1 MKKTRPSPTILFLL
15 TFIVG
20 IFLSYLFPLYLN
32 QYFYDSM
39 TRVLGVLI
47 LSFSLI
53 INILAY
59 RKFKRFVT
67 PYEPFTR
74 PKVLIENG
82 IFSVSRN
89 PVYLALVL
97 SQVGL
102 GFIFNSVWILCMS
115 IVLFILLH
123 YLVVLDEERLLKKTF
138 KETYTSYKEHTNR
151 WF

>member
-1 MKKTRPSPTILFLL
+1 MKKSRLSPTLLFLL

-20 IFLSYLFPLYLN
+20 IFLSYLFPLYMTRYLD
-32 QYFYDSM
+32 DSM
-39 TRVLGVLI
+39 SRILGVLI
-47 LSFSLI
+47 LFISFV

-59 RKFKRFVT
+59 REFKRFVT

-74 PKVLIENG
+74 PKVLITDG

-102 GFIFNSVWILCMS
+102 GFILNSVWLLCMS
-115 IVLFILLH
+115 IILLICLH
-123 YLVVLDEERLLKKTF
+123 YLVVLDEEGLLEKTF
-138 KETYTSYKEHTNR
+138 KEKYTSYKEHTKR